1 MASNNGAAARRNG
14 KQASVLLTAR
24 DVSALKWIAEQFA
37 VRVDQLPK
45 ILSEGAAEVSRRTC
59 RGVLER
65 WTSADFVTRQKV
77 FAGDPAWVWLTRHG
91 SNACGG
97 SFKLWVPK
105 FGNLTHV
112 FWVNEVRLRTALK
125 HPDVLWVSERSI
137 RKEQARGLHVPD
149 AELVP
154 PDGGRVAVEVELTQK
169 SAARTLAIVREL
181 ASRYSTIWF
190 FTTDRVERTV
200 SRAINELA
208 VADQEK
214 FRIYPIEAVEA
225 VR

>member
-1 MASNNGAAARRNG
+1 M
-14 KQASVLLTAR
+14 
-24 DVSALKWIAEQFA
+24 KWIAEQFA
-37 VRVDQLPK
+37 VRVDQLPRV
-45 ILSEGAAEVSRRTC
+45 LAEGDTEVSRRTC

-77 FAGDPAWVWLTRHG
+77 FAGEPAWVWLTRHG

-112 FWVNEVRLRTALK
+112 FWVNEIRLRTALK

-154 PDGGRVAVEVELTQK
+154 TDGQRVAVEVELTQK
-169 SAARTLAIVREL
+169 SAARTLAITREL

-190 FTTDRVERTV
+190 FTADRVDRTV
-200 SRAINELA
+200 SRAIGELPTFE
-208 VADQEK
+208 QEK

>member
-1 MASNNGAAARRNG
+1 MASHGGAAARRNG

-45 ILSEGAAEVSRRTC
+45 VLAEGDAEVSRRTC
-59 RGVLER
+59 RGILER
-65 WTSADFVTRQKV
+65 WTSADFVVRQKV
-77 FAGDPAWVWLTRHG
+77 FAGEPAWVWLTRDG

-97 SFKLWVPK
+97 NFKLWAPK
-105 FGNLTHV
+105 FGNLSHV
-112 FWVNEVRLRTALK
+112 FWVNEIRLRTALK
-125 HPDVLWVSERSI
+125 HPDVHWVSDRSI

-154 PDGGRVAVEVELTQK
+154 TDGGRVAVEVELTQK
-169 SAARTLAIVREL
+169 SAARTLAIAREL

-190 FTTDRVERTV
+190 FTADRVDRTV
-200 SRAINELA
+200 SRAVSELPA
-208 VADQEK
+208 PDREK
-214 FRIYPIEAVEA
+214 FRIYPIERVEA
-225 VR
+225 AR

>member
-1 MASNNGAAARRNG
+1 MASNNGAAARRTG

-24 DVSALKWIAEQFA
+24 DVSALEWIAEQFA

-45 ILSEGAAEVSRRTC
+45 ILAEGEAAVSRRTC

-65 WTSADFVTRQKV
+65 WTSADFVIRQKV

-137 RKEQARGLHVPD
+137 RKEQPRGLHVPD

-154 PDGGRVAVEVELTQK
+154 TDGGRVAVEVELTQK

-190 FTTDRVERTV
+190 FTADRVDRTV
-200 SRAINELA
+200 SRAIGELS
-208 VADQEK
+208 VPDQEK

-225 VR
+225 AR

>member
-1 MASNNGAAARRNG
+1 MASGSGAAARRNG
-14 KQASVLLTAR
+14 KEPSILLTQR
-24 DVSALKWIAEQFA
+24 DVSSMTWIAEQFA
-37 VRVDQLPK
+37 VRVDQLPRV
-45 ILSEGAAEVSRRTC
+45 LAEGNQEVSRRTC

-65 WTSADFVTRQKV
+65 WSSADFVTRQRV
-77 FAGDPAWVWLTRHG
+77 FAGEPAWVWLTRHG

-105 FGNLTHV
+105 FGNLNHV
-112 FWVNEVRLRTALK
+112 YWVNEIRLQTALK
-125 HPDVLWVSERSI
+125 HPNVLWVCERSI

-149 AELVP
+149 AELVS

-169 SAARTLAIVREL
+169 SAARASAIAREL

-190 FTTDRVERTV
+190 FTNDRIERSV
-200 SRAINELA
+200 SRAIATLSPGE
-208 VADQEK
+208 QEK
-214 FRIYPIEAVEA
+214 FRIYSLKA